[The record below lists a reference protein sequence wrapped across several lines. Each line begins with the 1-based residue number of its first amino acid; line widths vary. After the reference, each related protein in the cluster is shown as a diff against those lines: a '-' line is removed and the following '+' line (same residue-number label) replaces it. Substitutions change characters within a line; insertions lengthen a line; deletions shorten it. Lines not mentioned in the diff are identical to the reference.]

1 MFFHYVT
8 TTKKP
13 HAMYAWYV
21 RPISRVEQKILG
33 LKPALRGGKKV

>member
-1 MFFHYVT
+1 MLFHYVT
-8 TTKKP
+8 TKKQ
-13 HAMYAWYV
+13 HAMYVSCV